1 MKIIKCVVRRLE
13 GLLFGDA
20 RLSASLHRMMIDNM
34 TRDGRISKGE
44 NGSDASIRS
53 EDKGYG
59 PSKEIGLDGKGDG
72 LSKGTRS
79 EYQLVVKKHKC
90 CATKTKY
97 HKSRLIKF
105 C

>member
-1 MKIIKCVVRRLE
+1 LKIIKCVVRRLE
-13 GLLFGDA
+13 GFLFGDA

-34 TRDGRISKGE
+34 TRGGRISKGE
-44 NGSDASIRS
+44 NGSDASIRL

-59 PSKEIGLDGKGDG
+59 PSKGIGLDGKGDG

-90 CATKTKY
+90 CASKKKSITKVG
-97 HKSRLIKF
+97 
-105 C
+105 